1 MTTTI
6 TFDIEPFEDDENLNP
21 ATVTKFLRQLN
32 DLLSHG
38 NDFPFRIGPAELLEV
53 ADDLPNLTMNT
64 VEGELNLLILQGSW
78 LPEEDVTVEVSNDVA
93 SAVIRGG
100 DTKTL
105 YRVTLTRVPTCSTCG
120 GPLEL
125 SDQYPEAGYL
135 HSNDADDTHLPT
147 RGNS

>member
-105 YRVTLTRVPTCSTCG
+105 YRVTLARVPTCSTCG